1 MTCILRLCL
10 SALLS
15 LALTGAGMT
24 AGAEHGGPMPGQ
36 TEMVICSGDGAKTV
50 TLDAEGNVVDPADCA
65 GHGCP
70 DCLQPGPAL
79 APQALARPLPPVTR
93 CETCLPRPERPLDR
107 SAVTGTARG
116 PPSEV

>member
-15 LALTGAGMT
+15 LALIGSGMT
-24 AGAEHGGPMPGQ
+24 AGADHRGPMAGQ
-36 TEMVICSGDGAKTV
+36 TAMVICSGDGARTV
-50 TLDAEGNVVDPADCA
+50 TLDAEGNVVDPPDCA

-79 APQALARPLPPVTR
+79 VPQALARPFPPVTR